1 MKLNVIIRDTNY
13 VIKDVFKIKFDINK
27 FANVQELS
35 EYLKQKYNIMGM
47 FYHCEYEFECKK
59 NYLYCLASQRKK
71 LTLDVDFNDVEFSKY
86 YKITHNSPLTINCI
100 LEGGGAG
107 GPGMLQVLQMFFF
120 IRDVIVL
127 FSTIFYVIILLVLP
141 FRKIKKKYGY
151 GKNFVGDIINS
162 QEECAFGFFD
172 MKRIKFNKLLEFSVM
187 HKLGYKLKNKIW
199 IKNQIFDFTEN
210 YNKYDYF

>member
-1 MKLNVIIRDTNY
+1 MKLNVIIRDFDNLVVNLY
-13 VIKDVFKIKFDINK
+13 NIKFNK
-27 FANVQELS
+27 KIIDLEELS
-35 EYLKQKYNIMGM
+35 NYLNSKFSSEGL
-47 FYHCEYEFECKK
+47 FFSCEYDIECKK
-59 NYLYCLASQRKK
+59 KYLYELSKINGK
-71 LTLDVDFNDVEFSKY
+71 LNLDTDFQYLTFKQY
-86 YKITHNSPLTINCI
+86 YKVTKKSPLTITGF
-100 LEGGGAG
+100 LVGGGAG
-107 GPGMLQVLQMFFF
+107 GPGMLQGLQTFFF

-162 QEECAFGFFD
+162 QEEWAFGFFD

>member
-1 MKLNVIIRDTNY
+1 MT
-13 VIKDVFKIKFDINK
+13 FK
-27 FANVQELS
+27 Q
-35 EYLKQKYNIMGM
+35 
-47 FYHCEYEFECKK
+47 
-59 NYLYCLASQRKK
+59 
-71 LTLDVDFNDVEFSKY
+71 Y
-86 YKITHNSPLTINCI
+86 YKVTKKSPLTITGF
-100 LEGGGAG
+100 LVGGGAG
-107 GPGMLQVLQMFFF
+107 GPGMLQGLQTFFF

-162 QEECAFGFFD
+162 QEEWAFGFFD

>member
-35 EYLKQKYNIMGM
+35 EYLKQKYNIIGM

-100 LEGGGAG
+100 LEGGGFGAIDDFNLVEF
-107 GPGMLQVLQMFFF
+107 LQTLFF

-162 QEECAFGFFD
+162 QEEWAFGFFD

-187 HKLGYKLKNKIW
+187 HKLGYKLKNK
-199 IKNQIFDFTEN
+199 NLD
-210 YNKYDYF
+210 

>member
-1 MKLNVIIRDTNY
+1 
-13 VIKDVFKIKFDINK
+13 
-27 FANVQELS
+27 
-35 EYLKQKYNIMGM
+35 MGM

-100 LEGGGAG
+100 LEGGGFGAIDDFNLVEF
-107 GPGMLQVLQMFFF
+107 LQTLFF

-162 QEECAFGFFD
+162 QEEWAFGFFD

-199 IKNQIFDFTEN
+199 IKNQIFDFTEI
-210 YNKYDYF
+210 